1 MCGII
6 AFLYKKSRNYDC
18 FLTLINSLK
27 ALENRGYDSCGI
39 LDSNFKCLL
48 KAVKNKNDAINQL
61 LLQKEKFPKEAKIGI
76 AHTRWA
82 TSGKKTVNNSHPH
95 LSYDNKIAV
104 IHNGIIENYVELK
117 KDLINDNYLF
127 RSETDT
133 EVISNWVSRDLSLRK
148 KLSKNDIIKSLE
160 KANKIF
166 KGSWAVVLL
175 HKDYPNDIFVSRNGN
190 PLLIG
195 CNTEN
200 NTIMVSSEVSGFV
213 NKVNKYTILDDKRV
227 ISLNINDTVDNI
239 IKQGLLFYDISS
251 EKIELSPGKFPYFMA
266 KEIYEQQIVVNN
278 PCYWNKYK
286 NIEDIKELKQLDT
299 LIQKYNNYD
308 VLLLGCGTSY
318 HSCLS
323 SRTFFNGKP
332 FRSVKCLIAS
342 EFTKYDLSN
351 GKIIA
356 FFVSQSGETLDTYR
370 ALKKI
375 KEYKIPTVAVVNVE
389 NSLIARECDYKI
401 YLHAG
406 REVGVASTKA
416 YVTQIVGLKL
426 ISMYLKSYKGVI
438 ADDFYNLSK
447 QIGIVLKKYFSYF
460 PEQKNGKHL
469 FLGNNNIIKI
479 VNSLDKY
486 NHGFVLSSGLLRAT
500 AYEGSLKIK
509 EVGRVFIQGY
519 PTASLKHGPFA
530 LIDEKLPIIF
540 ILQKE
545 NEDVLRKTTSAIE
558 EVHLRG
564 ADIFL
569 ITDIEDYENDKVD
582 TIIKV
587 PYNKTFSSILSII
600 PLQIISYFLS
610 GIRGL
615 NCDKPVNL
623 AKCVTTD

>member
-1 MCGII
+1 MCGIV
-6 AFLYKKSRNYDC
+6 AFLYKNAKNYEC
-18 FLTLINSLK
+18 FITLINSLK
-27 ALENRGYDSCGI
+27 VLENRGYDSCGLI
-39 LDSNFKCLL
+39 DSNFKCLL
-48 KAVKNKNDAINQL
+48 RAVKNKTDAIKQL
-61 LLQKEKFPKEAKIGI
+61 LLQKDKFPKLATIGI

-95 LSYDNKIAV
+95 LSYDNNIAI
-104 IHNGIIENYVELK
+104 IHNGIIENYEELK
-117 KDLINDNYLF
+117 KDLIEDKYFF

-133 EVISNWVSRDLSLRK
+133 EVISNWMSRDLSLK
-148 KLSKNDIIKSLE
+148 KNFGKNDIIKSLE
-160 KANKIF
+160 KANTVF
-166 KGSWAVVLL
+166 KGSWAIVML
-175 HKDYPNDIFVSRNGN
+175 HKKFPHDIFVSRNGN

-195 CNTEN
+195 FNTLN
-200 NTIMVSSEVSGFV
+200 GTIMVSSEVYGFV

-227 ISLNINDTVDNI
+227 ISLNSGDKIDNI
-239 IKQGLLFYDISS
+239 IKKGLLFYDVLNK
-251 EKIELSPGKFPYFMA
+251 KIELSPGKFPYFMA
-266 KEIYEQQIVVNN
+266 KEIYEQKNVVNN

-286 NIEDIKELKQLDT
+286 NIEDIKELKQLDF
-299 LIQKYNNYD
+299 LKKNKKYD
-308 VLLLGCGTSY
+308 VLLVACGTSY

-323 SRTFFNGKP
+323 SRTFFIGEL
-332 FRSVKCLIAS
+332 FRSVRCVIAS
-342 EFTKYDLSN
+342 EFTKYDLSKGN
-351 GKIIA
+351 NLV
-356 FFVSQSGETLDTYR
+356 FFLSQSGETLDTYR
-370 ALKKI
+370 ALKKV

-389 NSLIARECDYKI
+389 NSLIARECDYQI

-416 YVTQIVGLKL
+416 YVTQIIALKL
-426 ISMYLKSYKGVI
+426 VSMYLQNYNGVI
-438 ADDFYNLSK
+438 PDDFYNLSN
-447 QIGIVLKKYFSYF
+447 QINIILKKYFSYF

-469 FLGNNNIIKI
+469 FFGNKKILKI
-479 VNSLDKY
+479 VNSLDEC

-545 NEDVLRKTTSAIE
+545 DEDVLRRTTSAIE
-558 EVHLRG
+558 EVYLRG

-569 ITDIEDYENDKVD
+569 ITDIEDYENEKVNE
-582 TIIKV
+582 IIKV

-600 PLQIISYFLS
+600 PFQIISYFLS